1 MTSGQVDALI
11 ARLWPHG
18 DHPEGPQVH
27 AVVDAARDPRLIG
40 MLDATGLERCCL
52 FAGPLT
58 PALRA
63 AAPHLV
69 HLAPNVR
76 FTRDWLQHGWGS
88 NWGVLTIAPP
98 DVTLQQLRQH
108 LRTLLRVRDESGR
121 TLLFRFYDPRALRAY
136 LPSCTATEALRV
148 FGPVHRFVCE
158 SGLDNDA
165 ASFDTRVFHR
175 DGDGDGDSESDSD
188 HDRERDRDRS
198 RDHEA
203 RERTFTGAA
212 VRVEYG
218 SLQVP
223 PPPA

>member
-1 MTSGQVDALI
+1 MTSGASSDVTNRMASGMANVTASAMTSGMVDALI

-18 DHPEGPQVH
+18 DHPDGPQVH

-40 MLDATGLERCCL
+40 LLDATGLERCCL
-52 FAGPLT
+52 FAGPLS

-76 FTRDWLQHGWGS
+76 FTRDWLQHGWGHS
-88 NWGVLTIAPP
+88 WGVLTIAPP

-121 TLLFRFYDPRALRAY
+121 TLLFRLYDPRVLRTY
-136 LPSCTATEALRV
+136 LPTCTAMETQRV

-158 SGLDNDA
+158 PDQESGTADA
-165 ASFDTRVFHR
+165 SGALVF
-175 DGDGDGDSESDSD
+175 
-188 HDRERDRDRS
+188 DRDAPQRP
-198 RDHEA
+198 R
-203 RERTFTGAA
+203 RGKA
-212 VRVEYG
+212 VHIEYG
-218 SLQVP
+218 PLLPQAVP
-223 PPPA
+223 C